1 MSYLLSIT
9 HKAEKEITVLP
20 PKIRRQVI
28 EKILS
33 LENNPRPQ
41 DVKPLKGERDAYR
54 VDSGEYRILYHMDEQ
69 TKEATIFRVKH
80 RREAYRNL

>member
-1 MSYLLSIT
+1 VSYLLSIT
-9 HKAEKEITVLP
+9 RKAEKEIAALP

-41 DVKPLKGERDAYR
+41 DVKPLKGEQGALR
-54 VDSGEYRILYHMDEQ
+54 VDSGEYRILFHLDEQ
-69 TKEATIFRVKH
+69 SKEVAIFRVKH
-80 RREAYRNL
+80 RRDVYRNL